1 MATDPAK
8 KNAMRAKYLA
18 RRTVIWP
25 KLNPD
30 LLWNRKK
37 RDGYTTIPRTLP
49 IIGRILDELSKNAP
63 IGNTY
68 LELWCRAHDEYVVDL
83 KNPDEL
89 AFHSG
94 FTGER
99 AATTWRAR
107 MKKLA
112 DLGFIDIQPGASSE
126 FGFALIY
133 DPYQV
138 IRAMR
143 TTTPNAISLRSYNAL
158 AARCAEIGEIGVL

>member
-1 MATDPAK
+1 MATDAAK

-18 RRTVIWP
+18 RRSQLWP
-25 KLNPD
+25 ALNPD
-30 LLWNRKK
+30 QLWNRKK
-37 RDGYTTIPRTLP
+37 REGFTTIPRPLP
-49 IIGRILDELSKNAP
+49 IITRILDELSKNAP
-63 IGNTY
+63 VGNTY

-83 KNPDEL
+83 KSADEL

-99 AATTWRAR
+99 ATTTWRAR
-107 MKKLA
+107 MRKLA
-112 DLGFIDIQPGASSE
+112 ELGFIDIQPGASSE

-138 IRAMR
+138 IKAIRAKS
-143 TTTPNAISLRSYNAL
+143 PHAISQRSYNAL
-158 AARCAEIGEIGVL
+158 VARCTEIGEIGVL